1 MLCMKLDPPLEC
13 GSSQQAT
20 TCAVA
25 AGRLDLNLVRV
36 FVAIYETRS
45 VTHAADRLNVTQPT
59 VSHSLA
65 RLREAYGDRL
75 FVRSAQGL
83 EPTARS
89 AQIFEQLAES
99 LAIIDASLEEQRPFE
114 PVSSSRRF
122 RLAMS
127 DIGALYFAPP
137 LLRRFQQVAPR
148 LQTEI
153 VQHSDGVLEELAT
166 GRLDVAIG
174 NLPGLAA
181 STRSELLFREQYA
194 CLLSVKHPTITGN
207 AMTLPEFAA
216 ARHIMVASPSSG
228 HGLVDGILAQ
238 QGISRNVV
246 ARVPQFTVLPQ
257 LLADSDLVVILPSR
271 VAELYAAQ
279 GGLRALPLPVAIAKF
294 DVRLHWHAR
303 QDAVSSHRWLRDEL
317 IATLSA
323 L

>member
-1 MLCMKLDPPLEC
+1 M
-13 GSSQQAT
+13 ST
-20 TCAVA
+20 N
-25 AGRLDLNLVRV
+25 RLDLNLVRV

-45 VTHAADRLNVTQPT
+45 VTLAADRLDLTQPT

-75 FVRSAQGL
+75 FIRSGQGL
-83 EPTARS
+83 VPTGRS
-89 AQIFEQLAES
+89 EQLFEQLRES
-99 LAIIDASLEEQRPFE
+99 LSIIDASLDEQQAFDPAL
-114 PVSSSRRF
+114 SSRRF

-137 LLRRFQQVAPR
+137 LLRRFQLVAPR
-148 LQTEI
+148 LQLEV
-153 VQHSDGVLEELAT
+153 VQHSETVLEDLAR

-181 STRSELLFREQYA
+181 NSRSELLFRERYA
-194 CLLSVKHPTITGN
+194 CLLSADHPTIIAAG
-207 AMTLPEFAA
+207 MTLSEFAA

-257 LLADSDLVVILPSR
+257 LLAQSDLVVVLPSR
-271 VAELYAAQ
+271 VANLYAAQ
-279 GGLRALPLPVAIAKF
+279 GGLRALPLPVAIPDF
-294 DVRLHWHAR
+294 EVRMHWHPR
-303 QDAVSSHRWLRDEL
+303 QEGTPSSRWLRAEL
-317 IATLSA
+317 ITTLSA

>member
-1 MLCMKLDPPLEC
+1 M
-13 GSSQQAT
+13 ST
-20 TCAVA
+20 
-25 AGRLDLNLVRV
+25 GRLDLNLVRV

-45 VTHAADRLNVTQPT
+45 VTLAADRLDLTQPT

-65 RLREAYGDRL
+65 RLRTAYGDRL
-75 FVRSAQGL
+75 FVRSGQGL
-83 EPTARS
+83 LPTGRCE
-89 AQIFEQLAES
+89 QLFEQLRES
-99 LAIIDASLEEQRPFE
+99 LSIIDASLDEQQVFDPAL
-114 PVSSSRRF
+114 SSRRF

-148 LQTEI
+148 LQMEV
-153 VQHSDGVLEELAT
+153 VQHNESVLEELAT

-181 STRSELLFREQYA
+181 STRSELLFRERYA
-194 CLLSVKHPTITGN
+194 CLLSADHPAITRQ

-238 QGISRNVV
+238 LGISRNVV

-257 LLADSDLVVILPSR
+257 LLAQSDLVVVLPSR
-271 VAELYAAQ
+271 VAQLYAAQ
-279 GGLRALPLPVAIAKF
+279 GGLRALPLPVEIPEF
-294 DVRLHWHAR
+294 DVRMHWHAR
-303 QDAVSSHRWLRDEL
+303 QDGVPSSRWLRNEL
-317 IATLSA
+317 VITLSA

>member
-1 MLCMKLDPPLEC
+1 M
-13 GSSQQAT
+13 T
-20 TCAVA
+20 

-36 FVAIYETRS
+36 FVAIYEARS
-45 VTHAADRLNVTQPT
+45 VTQAAARLDLTQPT
-59 VSHSLA
+59 VSHALA

-75 FVRSAQGL
+75 FVRGPQGL
-83 EPTARS
+83 TPTARCE
-89 AQIFEQLAES
+89 QLFEQLAAS
-99 LAIIDASLEEQRPFE
+99 LALIEASLEEQQPFE
-114 PVSSSRRF
+114 PARSSRRF

-137 LLRRFQQVAPR
+137 LLRRFQQVAPH

-153 VQHSDGVLEELAT
+153 VQNTDGVLEELAA

-181 STRSELLFREQYA
+181 STRSERLFSEHYA
-194 CLLSVKHPTITGN
+194 CLLSAEHPTITGA
-207 AMTLPEFAA
+207 AMTVSEFAR

-228 HGLVDGILAQ
+228 HRLVDGILDQ
-238 QGISRNVV
+238 QGITRNVV

-257 LLADSDLVVILPSR
+257 LLAQSDLVVILPSR
-271 VAELYAAQ
+271 VAALYAAQ
-279 GGLRALPLPVAIAKF
+279 GGLKALPLPVAIPAF
-294 DVRLHWHAR
+294 EVRLHWHAR
-303 QDAVSSHRWLRDEL
+303 QDAVSSHSWLRAEL

>member
-1 MLCMKLDPPLEC
+1 MM
-13 GSSQQAT
+13 S
-20 TCAVA
+20 
-25 AGRLDLNLVRV
+25 GRLDLNLVRV

-45 VTHAADRLNVTQPT
+45 VTQAAARLDLTQPT

-65 RLREAYGDRL
+65 RLRDAYGDRL

-83 EPTARS
+83 APTARCE
-89 AQIFEQLAES
+89 QLFEQLAES
-99 LAIIDASLEEQRPFE
+99 LSIIDATLEEQRAFDPAL
-114 PVSSSRRF
+114 SSRRF

-127 DIGALYFAPP
+127 DIGALYFVPP

-153 VQHSDGVLEELAT
+153 VQHSDAVLEELAA
-166 GRLDVAIG
+166 GRLDAAIG

-181 STRSELLFREQYA
+181 NTRSALLFRERYA
-194 CLLSVKHPTITGN
+194 CLLSAEHPTITGD
-207 AMTLPEFAA
+207 AMTLTEFAA

-257 LLADSDLVVILPSR
+257 LLAQSDLVVILPTR
-271 VAELYAAQ
+271 VAYLYAAL
-279 GGLRALPLPVAIAKF
+279 GGLKALPLPVTIPGF
-294 DVRLHWHAR
+294 EVRLHWHMR
-303 QDAVSSHRWLRDEL
+303 QDAVPAHRWLRDEL
-317 IATLSA
+317 VSTLSA